1 MSALLKYMV
10 FLVLFLFLSAKPTGG
25 FQTSGLDVGIR
36 KVRREIY
43 CSDEEEYRN
52 GDMCCLNCPAGYRMI
67 SPCTENGKK
76 GRCEKCDDGRYTEHS
91 NGLKHCFKCT
101 QCRSDQDIL
110 KLCSQ
115 TQNTECQCR
124 SGGFCALDQACEVCK
139 KCSRCDKDEETVK
152 DCTSTTNTVC
162 KPKTKQSPVLV
173 SEKAIWIVPLS
184 LFALGV
190 IFVFVGVVWQRRRRA
205 TESQR
210 NQSVGLKDGQHD
222 SEESLTKE
230 RRITHM
236 PSYSNPTRQLVRP
249 KSFAEDERQVLF
261 ESLDSSAS
269 NSQHCLLSS
278 SAFPTSPPR
287 ARLMVP
293 QPHRREE
300 EEFPKLFPV
309 NGEESLRNCFEYF
322 EEMDVTYLKRFSRK
336 LGMSDNVINSKE
348 PLLFQDK
355 IHDLLNIWME
365 KEGRDS
371 SLNDLLKALLDLNQ
385 KGTAETIKEKAVHN
399 GHYHL

>member
-1 MSALLKYMV
+1 MRTLLKYMV
-10 FLVLFLFLSAKPTGG
+10 FLVLFLPVVFGS
-25 FQTSGLDVGIR
+25 QTSGLDMGIR

-43 CSDEEEYRN
+43 CADEEEYRN

-67 SPCTENGKK
+67 SPCTENEKK
-76 GRCEKCDDGRYTEHS
+76 GRCEKCDDGRFTEHS
-91 NGLKHCFKCT
+91 NGLKQCFKCT
-101 QCRSDQDIL
+101 QCRPDQDIL
-110 KLCSQ
+110 KTCSH

-124 SGGFCALDQACEVCK
+124 SGGFCAPDQACEVCK

-152 DCTSTTNTVC
+152 NCTSTTNTVC
-162 KPKTKQSPVLV
+162 KPKTKPSPASV
-173 SEKAIWIVPLS
+173 SEKAIWIVPLL
-184 LFALGV
+184 LFASGL
-190 IFVFVGVVWQRRRRA
+190 IVVCVLWLRRRRA

-222 SEESLTKE
+222 SEESLTEE
-230 RRITHM
+230 RRTTVTHI
-236 PSYSNPTRQLVRP
+236 PSYSNPILSRQLVRP
-249 KSFAEDERQVLF
+249 KSFAEDEHQVLF

-322 EEMDVTYLKRFSRK
+322 EEMDVTYLKRFFRK

-348 PLLFQDK
+348 HLLFQDK

-365 KEGRDS
+365 KEGRDG
-371 SLNDLLKALLDLNQ
+371 SLNNLLKALLDLNQ
-385 KGTAETIKEKAVHN
+385 RRTAETIKEKAVHN

>member
-236 PSYSNPTRQLVRP
+236 PSYSNPTRQL
-249 KSFAEDERQVLF
+249 
-261 ESLDSSAS
+261 
-269 NSQHCLLSS
+269 
-278 SAFPTSPPR
+278 
-287 ARLMVP
+287 
-293 QPHRREE
+293 EE